1 MGLPLLK
8 QGLAALGLT
17 EISDAACA
25 DLLWYLEEL
34 RRWNRHHNLTA
45 IDDLAAGIEK
55 HLLDSLTLLPFLSG
69 SERLLDIGSGA
80 GLPGLIVKIARPE
93 LDLLSIDGVAKKIR
107 FQRHVI
113 RQLGLHKAQA
123 SALRIEA
130 LVTDPVYS
138 GSFDVIVFRALGSL
152 ERFVPLALPCLAP
165 PGRFLLMKGPEGV
178 AELAAAEDRLTE
190 CGLRCLR
197 QQELTLPGS
206 GARRLILELGRPS
219 D

>member
-8 QGLAALGLT
+8 QGLSALGLEGVSEAT
-17 EISDAACA
+17 CA

-34 RRWNRHHNLTA
+34 CRWNRHHNLTA
-45 IDDLAAGIEK
+45 IDDLPSGVEK

-80 GLPGLIVKIARPE
+80 GLPGLVLKIARPD
-93 LDLLSIDGVAKKIR
+93 LDLVSIDGVAKKIR

-113 RQLGLHKAQA
+113 RQLGLYKAQA
-123 SALRIEA
+123 SALRIETLA
-130 LVTDPVYS
+130 ADPVYN
-138 GSFDVIVFRALGSL
+138 GSFDVIVFRALGGL
-152 ERFVPLALPCLAP
+152 EQFVPLALPCLAP
-165 PGRFLLMKGPEGV
+165 RGRFLLMKGPEGV
-178 AELAAAEDRLTE
+178 AELAAAEGCLVE

-206 GARRLILELGRPS
+206 GARRLILELVRSS